1 MRKYLLIVA
10 IILASFLPALSQPT
24 TSHVIDSL
32 KNRSLTLNGVERVD
46 CLDLLA
52 LTIFRSRM
60 SLSEDPLKKDKDR
73 ADSVYKYASLAFDKA
88 KKIDYKKGIAFS
100 LTLLAVPDYLRG
112 IDLRFKK
119 KDESEANQ
127 AVEKYLFQAISIA
140 EKARDNE
147 TLGFVYMLRYK
158 NYWSLKSEDQ
168 GNNVKYAQK
177 SIEYFALAGNIKF
190 EGDMCLWI
198 TEDYNDRGFYEEAF
212 EYCNR
217 SLKLNL
223 KALPLAIS
231 KEEKE
236 NIGWLYWQSLLDMSD
251 IFKTAGDYQSALDYL
266 NKADQFS
273 LANSFSF
280 TQMHNAEIFRL
291 LGNFDSSFYY
301 IKEAVVKS
309 PDNPWL
315 KLSLGENYRLTH
327 NYDSALI
334 LFQQALP
341 YYRKITL
348 NERVLIEPLLDIG
361 FAYSGKKEY
370 RAALPYAREGIG
382 YAEKLGT
389 RPEMMRGYELL
400 SEIHHGLRNYDSA
413 YQYILQYMELKDS
426 IKNRQLLFRLTN
438 YKNAAEEAKNE
449 AQIGF
454 LNRDNKLKEGQIK
467 QEAQFKNFLMFGL
480 LGLLLI
486 VFFIFRWLRL
496 KRKNE
501 KLKNEKI
508 QTELQQRTVELEMQ
522 ALRAQMNPH
531 FIFNCLSSINRFIFK
546 NDNKPASD
554 YLTRFSR
561 LIRMV
566 LMNSS
571 RKLITLEDEL
581 EMLRLY
587 LDLERLRFKDAFDY
601 SITTTNIVD
610 AGAVFIPPLLLQPF
624 CENAVWHGL
633 MHKESKGHLNIII
646 SQVINENE
654 KVLHCVIE
662 DDGVGREKAAEMK
675 SKSAESEKSL
685 GLKITTE
692 RLALLNQENNFS
704 TFYKIENVLNENNEV
719 AGTRVQLK
727 IRYKETIEEYA

>member
-1 MRKYLLIVA
+1 MKKYFSAA
-10 IILASFLPALSQPT
+10 IILTSFLPALSQPS

-32 KNRSLTLNGVERVD
+32 KIRSLTLNGVKRVD
-46 CLDLLA
+46 CLNLLA

-73 ADSVYKYASLAFDKA
+73 ADSVYKYASLALEEA
-88 KKIDYKKGIAFS
+88 KKIEYRKGTAFS
-100 LTLLAVPDYLRG
+100 LALLAIPDYLRG
-112 IDLRFKK
+112 IDLRYKK
-119 KDESEANQ
+119 KDESEAIQ
-127 AVEKYLFQAISIA
+127 AVEKYLAQAISIA
-140 EKARDNE
+140 EKAGDNE
-147 TLGFVYMLRYK
+147 TLGFVYLLRYR

-190 EGDMCLWI
+190 EGEMCLWI

-236 NIGWLYWQSLLDMSD
+236 NIGWLYWQSLLDMAD
-251 IFKTAGDYQSALDYL
+251 IFKAAGDYHSALDYL

-273 LANSFSF
+273 LANGFSF
-280 TQMHNAEIFRL
+280 THVGDKAEVFRL
-291 LGNFDSSFYY
+291 LGNYDSSFYY
-301 IKEAVVKS
+301 IKEAVVKA
-309 PDNPWL
+309 PDNAWL
-315 KLSLGENYRLTH
+315 KLCLGENYRLTH

-341 YYRKITL
+341 YFRKITL
-348 NERVLIEPLLDIG
+348 NERALIRPLLDIG
-361 FAYSGKKEY
+361 FAYSGKKEFT
-370 RAALPYAREGIG
+370 AAIPYAREGMG

-400 SEIHHGLRNYDSA
+400 SEIQHGLGNYDSA

-426 IKNRQLLFRLTN
+426 IQNRQLLFRLNN
-438 YKNAAEEAKNE
+438 YKNAAEEAKKE

-454 LNRDNKLKEGQIK
+454 LNRDNKIKEEQVK
-467 QEAQFKNFLMFGL
+467 QESQLKRFLVSGL
-480 LGLLLI
+480 LGLSLI
-486 VFFIFRWLRL
+486 AFFIFRWLTL

-501 KLKNEKI
+501 KLTNEKI
-508 QTELQQRTVELEMQ
+508 QTELQQRAVELEMQ

-546 NDNKPASD
+546 NEPRAASD

-566 LMNSS
+566 LMHSQK
-571 RKLITLEDEL
+571 KLVPLEDEL

-587 LDLERLRFKDAFDY
+587 LDMERLRFRNSFDY
-601 SITTTNIVD
+601 TVATTNAIESTSI
-610 AGAVFIPPLLLQPF
+610 FIPPLLLQPF
-624 CENAVWHGL
+624 CENAIWHGL
-633 MHKESKGHLNIII
+633 MHKEGHGHLTI
-646 SQVINENE
+646 SISEEN
-654 KVLHCVIE
+654 KILHCVIE
-662 DDGVGREKAAEMK
+662 DDGVGREKAATLK
-675 SKSAESEKSL
+675 SKSAEREKSM
-685 GLKITTE
+685 GLQITAK
-692 RLALLNQENNFS
+692 RLALLNGENS
-704 TFYKIENVLNENNEV
+704 TDTFYEIDDIVNESGDV
-719 AGTRVQLK
+719 TGTKVSLK
-727 IRYKETIEEYA
+727 IRYKESIEELV